1 MKETYERPVN
11 KTEFSFAER
20 EDVVHFLRVT
30 LQQSE
35 IDMYIY
41 RIAAGW
47 MDGIPYQYQKTD
59 RNGRLHLETKT
70 RLLRDSAR
78 FALFQPILLKIVHI
92 VF

>member
-30 LQQSE
+30 LQHSE

-59 RNGRLHLETKT
+59 RNGRLQVSRGKP
-70 RLLRDSAR
+70 LRRVVLSVLKEIAR
-78 FALFQPILLKIVHI
+78 TIGPRGWR
-92 VF
+92 